1 MKKVSLI
8 QLIVTLIFVIKRVFI
23 LLILLVSVPNLVVAE
38 VELADGIKYLEP
50 EIRIYIEKR
59 AREEDE
65 SKHASP
71 YVSKIVRGDINGD
84 QKEDVFVS
92 YAIEGIGG
100 GNFSMYYQALFLKE
114 RGRIIFKAERCDGSF
129 GTAQGESYIPIRIER
144 GKVLCEILAYAPGDG
159 VCCPSLKG
167 KGEILFKGGKLVAI
181 KTKSNLLRKNV
192 K

>member
-1 MKKVSLI
+1 MV
-8 QLIVTLIFVIKRVFI
+8 R
-23 LLILLVSVPNLVVAE
+23 AE
-38 VELADGIKYLEP
+38 VYLADGIKYLEP

-59 AREEDE
+59 TREEDE

-100 GNFSMYYQALFLKE
+100 DNFSMYYQALFLKE
-114 RGRIIFKAERCDGSF
+114 RGRIIYKAERCNGSF

-167 KGEILFKGGKLVAI
+167 KGNILFKGGKLVAI
-181 KTKSNLLRKNV
+181 KSKKQPFKEKL
-192 K
+192 